1 MPDQNAP
8 LSAAGVVCEFDPFHR
23 GHRWLLEQVRAACPD
38 KGIVCVM
45 SGGFTQRGTAAALDR
60 SARAEMALRGGA
72 DLVLELPLLWA
83 ASSAETFARGG
94 VGCLLDTG
102 IVDTVA
108 FGSEDGDLSR
118 LTSAARGLDS
128 DALQPLLRAGLE
140 EGLSYPAA
148 RQRALE
154 ALVGPEGR
162 CLETANNN
170 LGVEYL
176 RALRHWGRE
185 DVTALT
191 FPRQG
196 AGHDS
201 QQETEWPSGS
211 LLRRWMAEGEWERLE
226 AALPPSSREIVARER
241 EAGRCPARLETCE
254 RGILA
259 RLRSMTEEEL
269 SALPDW
275 APGLE
280 RRLARAA
287 EEATTLAQLYDR
299 AKTRRDP
306 EARIRRMALWA
317 FLGLTADRRPERAP
331 YLRVLGFNRR
341 GQALLREMKGRAKLP
356 VVLRSGQ
363 IRQLGRDAQTVF
375 QAECRGEDLRQLCLP
390 QSGPGGRE
398 WVRTPVCLTS
408 PDPDG
413 QD

>member
-1 MPDQNAP
+1 MPDRNSP

-23 GHRWLLEQVRAACPD
+23 GHRWLLEQVRAACPE

-83 ASSAETFARGG
+83 VSSAETFARGG
-94 VGCLLDTG
+94 VQCLLDTG
-102 IVDTVA
+102 VVDTVA

-118 LTSAARGLDS
+118 LAPAAQALDS
-128 DALQPLLRAGLE
+128 DALRPLLRAGLE

-154 ALVGPEGR
+154 ALVGESGR
-162 CLETANNN
+162 CLETPNNS

-201 QQETEWPSGS
+201 RREEDWPSGS
-211 LLRRWMAEGEWERLE
+211 LLRRWMSGGDWARLE
-226 AALPPSSREIVARER
+226 AALPPTSREIVMRER
-241 EAGRCPARLETCE
+241 EAGRCPAQLERCE

-259 RLRSMTEEEL
+259 RLRTMTEEEL
-269 SALPDW
+269 SALPDR

-280 RRLARAA
+280 RRIARAA
-287 EEATTLAQLYDR
+287 GEATDLAQLYGR
-299 AKTRRDP
+299 AKTRRYP
-306 EARIRRMALWA
+306 EARIRRMVLWA
-317 FLGLTADRRPERAP
+317 FLGLTADRLPERVP
-331 YLRVLGFNRR
+331 YLRVLGFNDR
-341 GQALLREMKGRAKLP
+341 GRTLLREMKGRAKLP
-356 VVLRSGQ
+356 VLLRSGQ
-363 IRQLGRDAQTVF
+363 IRRLGQDARTAF
-375 QAECRGEDLRQLCLP
+375 QAECRGEDVRQLCLP
-390 QSGPGGRE
+390 RPGPGGLE
-398 WVRTPVCLTS
+398 WLRRPVCLTS
-408 PDPDG
+408 PDSDG
-413 QD
+413 WD

>member
-1 MPDQNAP
+1 MPDQNAS
-8 LSAAGVVCEFDPFHR
+8 LSAAGVVCEFDPFHQ
-23 GHRWLLEQVRAACPD
+23 GHRWLLEQLRAACPE

-83 ASSAETFARGG
+83 ASSAEPFARGG
-94 VGCLLDTG
+94 IQCLLDTG
-102 IVDTVA
+102 VVDTVA

-118 LTSAARGLDS
+118 LATAAQALDS
-128 DALQPLLRAGLE
+128 AALQPLLRAGLE

-154 ALVGPEGR
+154 GLVGPDGR
-162 CLETANNN
+162 CLETPNNS

-176 RALRHWGRE
+176 RALRHWGQE
-185 DVTALT
+185 DVTVLT
-191 FPRQG
+191 LPRQG

-201 QQETEWPSGS
+201 RQEQAWPSGS
-211 LLRRWMAEGEWERLE
+211 LLRRWMCDGEWERLE
-226 AALPPSSREIVARER
+226 TALPPSSWAITVRER
-241 EAGRCPARLETCE
+241 EAGRCPARLEACE
-254 RGILA
+254 RGVLA

-269 SALPDW
+269 SALPDC

-280 RRLARAA
+280 QRLARAA
-287 EEATTLAQLYDR
+287 GEATTLAQLYDR
-299 AKTRRDP
+299 AKTRRYP

-341 GQALLREMKGRAKLP
+341 GQALLREMKERAKLP

-363 IRQLGRDAQTVF
+363 IRQLSQDAQIVF

-390 QSGPGGRE
+390 RPGLGGQE
-398 WVRTPVCLTS
+398 WLRRPVCLTS
-408 PDPDG
+408 PDSDG
-413 QD
+413 WD